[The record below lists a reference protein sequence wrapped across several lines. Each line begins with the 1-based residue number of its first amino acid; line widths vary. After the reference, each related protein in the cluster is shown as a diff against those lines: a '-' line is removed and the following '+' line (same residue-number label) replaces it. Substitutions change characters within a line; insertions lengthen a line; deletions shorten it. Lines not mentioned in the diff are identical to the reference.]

1 MEGWRMAWITTE
13 LGALW
18 LGLPLLLWLE
28 ALPPGLRIG
37 MLAAAAVYGLWIVRR
52 ERVPWNRLGFRGPR
66 YLLASMRAGLPWVAG
81 AWPVLVALV
90 AVGPVVGRAAP
101 APEPEPSLLLAL
113 GYYAIVSVSSQ
124 EFLYSSF
131 FLWRYRPSFRRAFSP
146 ASTAWPSPSPTSCTD
161 HGSRWGWPSR
171 GAWCWRASIAAMRA
185 SGGSGSST
193 SSWASRCS
201 RPASAATSSARFDP
215 ERGRDFFGWR

>member
-1 MEGWRMAWITTE
+1 MEGWRMAWITIE

-90 AVGPVVGRAAP
+90 QWDPWWAAP
-101 APEPEPSLLLAL
+101 PRRPNPS
-113 GYYAIVSVSSQ
+113 
-124 EFLYSSF
+124 
-131 FLWRYRPSFRRAFSP
+131 RRCS
-146 ASTAWPSPSPTSCTD
+146 W
-161 HGSRWGWPSR
+161 RWGITPSCR
-171 GAWCWRASIAAMRA
+171 
-185 SGGSGSST
+185 
-193 SSWASRCS
+193 
-201 RPASAATSSARFDP
+201 
-215 ERGRDFFGWR
+215 